1 MALSEKQQCFV
12 EEYAKDYNAKQ
23 AAIRAGYSAHTAEQ
37 QGYRLLKH
45 VQVKAE
51 IEQRLTDH
59 LEVVKAEAVQA
70 VLSRHQVLLEDS
82 AIATSNLWDLIER
95 VTSRGII
102 WKDINELPVAIQRLV
117 QEVAVDPDKGAV
129 KIKMHSKHPSL
140 ERLAKH
146 YQLFSGPGTAGE
158 EVSPET
164 VPAMARRAATWLRK
178 MCVKLSR
185 EPAQVTAAEVIALL
199 EHPPDKPEHAP
210 AINTRSGGMLSD
222 PRADPRTDTRTL
234 REIDDGET
242 D

>member
-1 MALSEKQQCFV
+1 MALNDKQQLFV
-12 EEYAKDYNAKQ
+12 VEYLKSRNATK
-23 AAIRAGYSAHTAEQ
+23 AALRAGYSPKTAYS
-37 QGYRLLKH
+37 QGSRLLKH
-45 VQVKAE
+45 VEVAVEIAKISTEMLQVVE
-51 IEQRLTDH
+51 
-59 LEVVKAEAVQA
+59 AEAVQA

-82 AIATSNLWDLIER
+82 AIATSNLWDLVER

-117 QEVAVDPDKGAV
+117 QRVKVDPDKGNV
-129 KIKMHSKHPSL
+129 EITMHSKHPSL

-146 YQLFSGPGTAGE
+146 HRIFDSQAPMAE

-178 MCVKLSR
+178 MCAKLSR
-185 EPAQVTAAEVIALL
+185 EPTQVTAAEVIDLL
-199 EHPPDKPEHAP
+199 EHPPEKPEHAP
-210 AINTRSGGMLSD
+210 AINTRSGGMLAD
-222 PRADPRTDTRTL
+222 PRADPHTDTRTL